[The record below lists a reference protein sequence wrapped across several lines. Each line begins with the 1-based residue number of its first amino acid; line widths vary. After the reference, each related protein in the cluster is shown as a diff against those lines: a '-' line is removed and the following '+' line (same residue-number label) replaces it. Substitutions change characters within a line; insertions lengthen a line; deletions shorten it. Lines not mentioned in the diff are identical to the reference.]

1 MAPLVPQLLSPE
13 FNLVIAFIVG
23 IGFGFALEQAGFSST
38 RKLVGLFYGYDF
50 TVLKVFFTAGV
61 TAMSG
66 VLFLGHVGL
75 LDLSLIYI
83 NPTFLWSALIG
94 GAIMGVGFILG
105 GFCPGTSLC
114 AAAVGRLDAF
124 AFIGG
129 SILGVLA
136 FTEAYPLI
144 EPLYTAQPMGDI
156 TFYELLDI
164 SPVLFGLIITL
175 IAIFAFWATSKIEDN
190 VNDTTSHMA
199 PATMLKYSLTA
210 LVPLLIIAFVWIT
223 PDKKTRIINRVEEVA
238 TAKTVSLE
246 SMSVDKLAFE
256 LINHTHKYNVID
268 VRDSAAFNVG
278 TIPSAIH
285 IPEEQLYDR
294 SWRSMYRQPYK
305 TNIFIGENTEQV
317 YKAAMLAR
325 ELGDKDPVILESS
338 VGHFRELIFNAAKP
352 EGDVSKQQLNRY
364 KFRNDAAK
372 QLKEIEER
380 LKNSVKPPK
389 RVFKK
394 VEGGCA

>member
-1 MAPLVPQLLSPE
+1 MAPLVPQILSPE

-50 TVLKVFFTAGV
+50 TVLKVFFTAGI

-136 FTEAYPLI
+136 FTEIYPI
-144 EPLYTAQPMGDI
+144 IKPLYTALPMGDI

-175 IAIFAFWATSKIEDN
+175 IAFVAFWATSKIEDKITN
-190 VNDTTSHMA
+190 KTTHIA
-199 PATMLKYSLTA
+199 PATKIKYSLTA
-210 LVPLLIIAFVWIT
+210 MIPLLTIAFVWIT
-223 PDKKTRIINRVEEVA
+223 PDKKTRIINRAEQAA
-238 TAKTVSLE
+238 TAQSVSLE

-268 VRDSAAFNVG
+268 VRDSTAFEKG

-285 IPEEQLYDR
+285 IPEDQLYDR
-294 SWRSMYRQPYK
+294 SWWSMYRQPYK
-305 TNIFIGENTEQV
+305 TNIFIGENSEQV
-317 YKAAMLAR
+317 YKAAILAR
-325 ELGDKDPVILESS
+325 ELGDSDPVIMESS
-338 VGHFRELIFNAAKP
+338 VSFFLDQIFNAAKP
-352 EGDVSKQQLNRY
+352 VGDASKEQINRY
-364 KFRNDAAK
+364 NFRHDAAR
-372 QLKEIEER
+372 QLKKIEER

>member
-1 MAPLVPQLLSPE
+1 MAPLVPQILSPE
-13 FNLVIAFIVG
+13 FNLVVAFIVG

-66 VLFLGHVGL
+66 VLFLGHLGL

-94 GAIMGVGFILG
+94 GVIMGVGFILG

-136 FTEAYPLI
+136 FTETYPI
-144 EPLYTAQPMGDI
+144 IKPLYTAQPMGDI

-175 IAIFAFWATSKIEDN
+175 IAIFAFWVTSKIEDKITN
-190 VNDTTSHMA
+190 KTSHIV
-199 PATMLKYSLTA
+199 PATKIKYSLTA
-210 LVPLLIIAFVWIT
+210 MIPLLIIAFVWIT
-223 PDKKTRIINRVEEVA
+223 PDKKTRIINRVEQAA
-238 TAKTVSLE
+238 TAQTMSLE

-268 VRDSAAFNVG
+268 IRDSTAFEKG

-285 IPEEQLYDR
+285 IPEDQLYDR
-294 SWRSMYRQPYK
+294 SWHSMYRQPYK

-325 ELGDKDPVILESS
+325 ELGDSDPVILESS
-338 VGHFRELIFNAAKP
+338 VSFFQDLIFNAAKP
-352 EGDVSKQQLNRY
+352 VGDASKEQINRY
-364 KFRNDAAK
+364 KFRNDAAR
-372 QLKEIEER
+372 QLKKIEER